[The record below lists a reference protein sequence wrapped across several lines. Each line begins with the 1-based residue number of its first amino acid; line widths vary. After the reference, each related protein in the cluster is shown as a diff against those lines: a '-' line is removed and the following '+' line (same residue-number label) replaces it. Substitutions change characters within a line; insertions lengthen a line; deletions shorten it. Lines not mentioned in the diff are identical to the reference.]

1 MTSFLTNIN
10 FELFDFCYILIGF
23 VLASIIFI
31 FYSSK
36 LKKEIKQIK
45 RQYEKK
51 SIGMDDSSLKV
62 KTLENKIKTLETAL
76 KKQMEENQ

>member
-1 MTSFLTNIN
+1 VYIN
-10 FELFDFCYILIGF
+10 FEITDLYYLIIGF
-23 VLASIIFI
+23 MFASMIFLFI
-31 FYSSK
+31 GIN
-36 LKKEIKQIK
+36 LKKEVKILK

-76 KKQMEENQ
+76 KKQLDK